1 MMYHAVLNA
10 DFDLGEIPTY
20 EDVELLPPN
29 KTHKRPLVLIG
40 KQFYEDFDLLP
51 PNKKHKRPLVLIGKH
66 SMKMLNCYLQI
77 KNINVHWF

>member
-29 KTHKRPLVLIG
+29 KNHKRPLI
-40 KQFYEDFDLLP
+40 
-51 PNKKHKRPLVLIGKH
+51 LIGKH
-66 SMKMLNCYLQI
+66 YM
-77 KNINVHWF
+77 

>member
-29 KTHKRPLVLIG
+29 KNHKRPLI
-40 KQFYEDFDLLP
+40 
-51 PNKKHKRPLVLIGKH
+51 LIGKH
-66 SMKMLNCYLQI
+66 YMKMLNCYLQI
-77 KNINVHWF
+77 KNINVHLF